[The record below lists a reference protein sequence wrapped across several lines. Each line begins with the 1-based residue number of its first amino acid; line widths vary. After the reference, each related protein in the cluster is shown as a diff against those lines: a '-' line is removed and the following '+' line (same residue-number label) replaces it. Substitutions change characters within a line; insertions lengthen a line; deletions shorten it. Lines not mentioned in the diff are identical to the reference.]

1 MQILEMLKKEY
12 IDSDKINQLLK
23 SGNISILDD
32 FLNNWKNIETF
43 YKEYYSDGI
52 PKIVLCGINPGK
64 NGAGKTGIPFSD
76 FESISKLIQGIDRR
90 DNERSATFFNEIVEH
105 FGAKE
110 FYKNFYVT
118 NISWIGYEKDGKNV
132 NYYDLPESVQQIIY
146 NIFKKEMDLI
156 KPKYIISLGQSV
168 QKSLNE
174 IFDNKNI
181 DISNYLPHPNW
192 CSFPSK
198 KTYSK
203 DKYINLLSEL
213 IKLEETSH

>member
-1 MQILEMLKKEY
+1 
-12 IDSDKINQLLK
+12 
-23 SGNISILDD
+23 
-32 FLNNWKNIETF
+32 
-43 YKEYYSDGI
+43 
-52 PKIVLCGINPGK
+52 
-64 NGAGKTGIPFSD
+64 
-76 FESISKLIQGIDRR
+76 
-90 DNERSATFFNEIVEH
+90 
-105 FGAKE
+105 
-110 FYKNFYVT
+110 
-118 NISWIGYEKDGKNV
+118 
-132 NYYDLPESVQQIIY
+132 
-146 NIFKKEMDLI
+146 MDLI

-213 IKLEETSH
+213 IKLEEMSH

>member
-1 MQILEMLKKEY
+1 MDNIL
-12 IDSDKINQLLK
+12 SNC
-23 SGNISILDD
+23 
-32 FLNNWKNIETF
+32 F
-43 YKEYYSDGI
+43 
-52 PKIVLCGINPGK
+52 
-64 NGAGKTGIPFSD
+64 KTSPV
-76 FESISKLIQGIDRR
+76 K
-90 DNERSATFFNEIVEH
+90 FNEIVEH

-213 IKLEETSH
+213 IKLEEMSH